1 MAYVINRPDR
11 EAMERLLERNG
22 FNAAGAILRLAWL
35 EGLSREEIVGLLW
48 PDIDMEK
55 KEIVLKDRRV
65 PFYGDMETCIRERMR
80 RHGKTSPYVV
90 ISEKHQDALQPES
103 VSRIARRELD
113 SEGMKKVRLVD
124 LRHDFVIRLLETE
137 NWATV
142 ARISGLSVGM
152 IQTVYPQY
160 FQVRAENKQVSDG
173 ENEYHV
179 WRILQEQKG
188 TMVGLALALRWYMN
202 VQLIEMMDMTWDNVD
217 FEANMLHLPNRDM
230 EINGAVRAQLELEW
244 NRRKEGDDPHVLLT
258 ENSRK
263 PMDGPYLSRRIRT
276 VLIRGDVEHIPFR
289 NFQRSTEKSVE
300 KLKITALVK
309 QKPGIVRSDVV
320 KELGITT
327 GMAYSRLRE
336 MVDSGELVR
345 VYSKYYLPGT
355 VVPQEEQEQAVISY
369 LREYKSASYYDLR
382 ELLGLERKQC
392 GRFLRK
398 MVNEG
403 KLIQKKHR
411 FWLVGDR

>member
-22 FNAAGAILRLAWL
+22 CNAAGAILRLAWL

-48 PDIDMEK
+48 SDIDMDK
-55 KEIVLKDRRV
+55 KEIMLKDRRV
-65 PFYGDMETCIRERMR
+65 PFYGDLETCIRARML
-80 RHGKTSPYVV
+80 RHGRTSPYVV

-124 LRHDFVIRLLETE
+124 LRHDFVIRLLEME
-137 NWATV
+137 DWATV

-152 IQTVYPQY
+152 IQTVYSQY
-160 FQVRAENKQVSDG
+160 FQVRTENKQVSDG

-217 FEANMLHLPNRDM
+217 FEANVLHLQNRDV
-230 EINGAVRAQLELEW
+230 ETNGAVRAQLELEW
-244 NRRKEGDDPHVLLT
+244 SRRKEGDDPHVLLT

-276 VLIRGDVEHIPFR
+276 VLIRGGVEHIPFR

-309 QKPGIVRSDVV
+309 RKPGTVRSDVV
-320 KELGITT
+320 KELGITD
-327 GMAYSRLRE
+327 GVAYNRLRE
-336 MVDSGELVR
+336 MVDDGELAR
-345 VYSKYYLPGT
+345 VASKYYLPGT

-369 LREYKSASYYDLR
+369 LRQYKSASYYDLR

-398 MVNEG
+398 MVSEG
-403 KLIQKKHR
+403 KLKR
-411 FWLVGDR
+411 EGNRLWLSGDR